1 MTTSMSYLFIS
12 VINLYAFFVL
22 LNFLFR
28 LVQADYFNPLIQSI
42 LKITD
47 PPISILRAIIK
58 PLYNL
63 DMASLIF
70 AVLIQFLVFTIYSFN
85 EVIEFNLAMLV
96 TCSIYSIVLAIIKI
110 AFWIM
115 LLGVIFSWIGDLGNP
130 VIRLI
135 REIADSFFKP
145 FRHIM
150 PDTGMLDFSP
160 ILGFFSIY
168 FVEILIKGFVVNSG
182 ISLRVL
188 ELGIGL

>member
-47 PPISILRAIIK
+47 PPISILRTIIK

-70 AVLIQFLVFTIYSFN
+70 AVLIQFLVFTIYSFP
-85 EVIEFNLAMLV
+85 
-96 TCSIYSIVLAIIKI
+96 K
-110 AFWIM
+110 
-115 LLGVIFSWIGDLGNP
+115 
-130 VIRLI
+130 
-135 REIADSFFKP
+135 
-145 FRHIM
+145 
-150 PDTGMLDFSP
+150 
-160 ILGFFSIY
+160 
-168 FVEILIKGFVVNSG
+168 
-182 ISLRVL
+182 ISLCAA
-188 ELGIGL
+188 